1 MATADPSRRATSERG
16 AHSSEAARDVPSAD
30 DGAAR
35 ARKWRAEVYRGDM
48 PQLTPRAV
56 LTGMV
61 LGGVMSLSNL
71 YVGLKIGWSVGV
83 TITSCILAYA
93 LFSAMSR
100 MVPRMRQNEFTILEN
115 NMMSSVASAAG
126 LMASSV
132 FAAAIRRLD

>member
-1 MATADPSRRATSERG
+1 
-16 AHSSEAARDVPSAD
+16 PSAD
-30 DGAAR
+30 DGAER
-35 ARKWRAEVYRGDM
+35 ARKWRSDVYRGDV

-100 MVPRMRQNEFTILEN
+100 VVPRMREKEFTILEN

-132 FAAAIRRLD
+132 FVSAVPALYLTARQ